1 MAIAVAHLLQEGAAG
16 KAIAFA
22 HLGPVLS
29 LSISL
34 CTELMH
40 SHSWGGVT
48 PLPRVSVVCQQFPA
62 SHIYFDTDGSWTSV
76 VIRSVP
82 PSLQR
87 QTGGG
92 S

>member
-1 MAIAVAHLLQEGAAG
+1 MAIAVAHLLQERAAG

-22 HLGPVLS
+22 HLGHVLS

-48 PLPRVSVVCQQFPA
+48 PLPRVSVVCHQFPA